1 MLGSFIILDTNYR
14 DSNNNYFLTNTWG
27 ARLGHIGE
35 ERMNRLAQGGLLG
48 SLVNIDLPICESCL
62 ARKVTRKPFGKAT
75 RPESLL

>member
-1 MLGSFIILDTNYR
+1 MGSFIILDTNYC
-14 DSNNNYFLTNTWG
+14 DSNNNCFLTNTWG
-27 ARLGHIGE
+27 TRLVHIRE
-35 ERMNRLAQGGLLG
+35 ERMKRLAQGGLLG